1 MSLYKFWQEINKF
14 DREVSVV
21 REVAF
26 AQMESEF
33 LSGEEKEKVIEDT
46 VRETFELHD
55 EHFVWLYKDAIKTK
69 LLNVALSVTVGAMG
83 IKLLKRK

>member
-26 AQMESEF
+26 AQMDSEF
-33 LSGEEKEKVIEDT
+33 LSGEEKEKLMEDT
-46 VRETFELHD
+46 IREKFKLHD
-55 EHFVWLYKDAIKTK
+55 EHFVWLYKDAVKTK
-69 LLNVALSVTVGAMG
+69 LLNVALSVTVGVMG

>member
-1 MSLYKFWQEINKF
+1 MSIRKFWHEINKF
-14 DREVSVV
+14 SREVDVV

-26 AQMESEF
+26 AQMDSEF
-33 LSGEEKEKVIEDT
+33 LSGEEKEKLMEDT
-46 VRETFELHD
+46 IREKFKLHD

-69 LLNVALSVTVGAMG
+69 LLNVALSVTVGVMG

>member
-1 MSLYKFWQEINKF
+1 MSLYKFWHEINKF
-14 DREVSVV
+14 DREVKLI
-21 REVAF
+21 REVGIAKCD
-26 AQMESEF
+26 SEF

>member
-14 DREVSVV
+14 SREVDVV

-33 LSGEEKEKVIEDT
+33 LSGEEKEKLMEDT
-46 VRETFELHD
+46 IRETLNLHD

-69 LLNVALSVTVGAMG
+69 LLNVALSVTVGVMG

>member
-1 MSLYKFWQEINKF
+1 MSLYKFWHEINKF

-21 REVAF
+21 REVSF

-33 LSGEEKEKVIEDT
+33 LSGEEKEKLMEDT
-46 VRETFELHD
+46 IRETLNLHD

-69 LLNVALSVTVGAMG
+69 LLNVALSVTVGVMG